1 MEKELEK
8 MKKLAMEIMEEFI
21 DMDFMDY
28 EDTIENDM
36 ENLIKDLEIL
46 EKYGNGSLVNAIKQL
61 LLIMEWIK

>member
-8 MKKLAMEIMEEFI
+8 MKKLAMEIMEEFV

-28 EDTIENDM
+28 EDTIEDDM
-36 ENLIKDLEIL
+36 ENLVNDLEIL

>member
-1 MEKELEK
+1 

-36 ENLIKDLEIL
+36 ENLVKDLEIL

-61 LLIMEWIK
+61 LLIMEL

>member
-1 MEKELEK
+1 

-36 ENLIKDLEIL
+36 ENLVKDLENL

>member
-1 MEKELEK
+1 MEKELDK

-36 ENLIKDLEIL
+36 ENLVNDLEIL